1 MIDGKF
7 GSGQHSDG
15 AFFIDRDPALFRIV
29 LDLYRD
35 NTVYPLPPGVT
46 LERLTA
52 ELRWSPAAPRR
63 AAPRR
68 ARPAPRPPRTCPLTA
83 PPRGGAGSAW
93 TRSRPRSAPR
103 PPPLV
108 LIGHA
113 ASLTPY

>member
-46 LERLTA
+46 LERLAA

-68 ARPAPRPPRTCPLTA
+68 AAPRRAA
-83 PPRGGAGSAW
+83 PA
-93 TRSRPRSAPR
+93 
-103 PPPLV
+103 L
-108 LIGHA
+108 
-113 ASLTPY
+113 